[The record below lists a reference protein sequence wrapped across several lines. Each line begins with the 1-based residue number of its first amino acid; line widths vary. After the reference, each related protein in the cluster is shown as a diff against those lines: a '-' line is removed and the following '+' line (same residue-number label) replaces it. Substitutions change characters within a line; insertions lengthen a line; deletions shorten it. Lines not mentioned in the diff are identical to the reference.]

1 MPHIMAELKTDKITL
16 AKDFQ
21 LDLQDGWTL
30 CIDVQSKPTNYTLIH
45 GKKSIN
51 FDSTVMNT
59 LCLRQYGIRLVKGRR
74 QMIVPSHILQCFEDN
89 VVFLQWYDPY
99 LSTNQYQAQSHVTVT
114 DAYLKANSCNSP
126 HYAPSNHGDNSR
138 LQT

>member
-45 GKKSIN
+45 GKKIN
-51 FDSTVMNT
+51 KF
-59 LCLRQYGIRLVKGRR
+59 
-74 QMIVPSHILQCFEDN
+74 
-89 VVFLQWYDPY
+89 
-99 LSTNQYQAQSHVTVT
+99 
-114 DAYLKANSCNSP
+114 
-126 HYAPSNHGDNSR
+126 
-138 LQT
+138 